1 MTLTFQNIHALATK
15 GMGFNSS
22 QLFLLCGTTKPKKGW
37 LSRLIGTEIS
47 NERYAEILAMKGL
60 KRSKRSFVPPKP
72 NRFSSWS
79 SLANLG

>member
-15 GMGFNSS
+15 GIGFNSS

-37 LSRLIGTEIS
+37 LSRLVGTEIS
-47 NERYAEILAMKGL
+47 ETGYDQIMSMKGL
-60 KRSKRSFVPPKP
+60 KRSKRAFVPPKP
-72 NRFSSWS
+72 TRFSSWS

>member
-1 MTLTFQNIHALATK
+1 MTLTFQNIHALATS
-15 GMGFNSS
+15 GSGFNSS

-47 NERYAEILAMKGL
+47 ETGYDQIMSMKGVR
-60 KRSKRSFVPPKP
+60 RSKRSFVPPKP
-72 NRFSSWS
+72 TRFSSWS

>member
-22 QLFLLCGTTKPKKGW
+22 QLFLLCGTTKPQKGW

-47 NERYAEILAMKGL
+47 NERYAEVLAMKGPR
-60 KRSKRSFVPPKP
+60 RSKRSFVPPKP